1 MIGVEIVKDQKSRTS
16 AGPLRD
22 KIVDLAFERGLL
34 ILGCGETSIR
44 LCPPLIVN
52 QQEADIALDIL
63 EDCIQLAA
71 K

>member
-1 MIGVEIVKDQKSRTS
+1 M
-16 AGPLRD
+16 RD

-44 LCPPLIVN
+44 LCPPLIVK

-63 EDCIQLAA
+63 EECIALAA

>member
-1 MIGVEIVKDQKSRTS
+1 MIGIEIVNDKHPETPAGEQRDQ
-16 AGPLRD
+16 
-22 KIVDLAFERGLL
+22 IVDVAFEHGVL

-44 LCPPLIVN
+44 LCPPLIVT